1 MAEELLLPP
10 ASEAPEPKRHKRK
23 PQKGSVRRFFTFKR
37 KYLSF
42 PYMLFLALF
51 VIIPILIILVYAFT
65 DTVVNPDGS
74 ESLRF
79 SFNALVSFFTNA
91 SKVNVLIVSL
101 FLGVMN
107 TLVCLLIGYPI
118 AYLLA
123 DKRVNKNYVLVM
135 LFIMPMWINF
145 VLRTGATRDVL
156 AWLGLYGGQHPYV
169 ATMIGLVY
177 NYLPFTIL
185 PLYTTM
191 IKLDKSQIEAARDLG
206 CNPVQT
212 FFKSIL
218 PQSIPGIISAAEMV
232 FMPTMSSYVISDTLS
247 EGKLTLFGNIIYL
260 NFSQSMWNEGSFMA
274 FIMLVLIGISML
286 LTHKQRNGKAEGRA
300 NLW

>member
-1 MAEELLLPP
+1 MAESVVKGKT
-10 ASEAPEPKRHKRK
+10 ARRRHKAPGGAK
-23 PQKGSVRRFFTFKR
+23 RFFSFKR

-51 VIIPILIILVYAFT
+51 VVIPILIIVVYAFT
-65 DTVVNPDGS
+65 DTVVAADGT
-74 ESLRF
+74 ESLTF
-79 SFNALVSFFTNA
+79 SWNALVSFFTNA
-91 SKVNVLIVSL
+91 SKINVLIVSL
-101 FLGVMN
+101 FLGVLN

-123 DKRVNKNYVLVM
+123 DSRVNKNYVLVM

-145 VLRTGATRDVL
+145 VLRTGATRDIL
-156 AWLGLYGGQHPYV
+156 AWMGLYGGQHPYL

-218 PQSIPGIISAAEMV
+218 PQSVPGIISAAEMV

-247 EGKLTLFGNIIYL
+247 EGKLTLFGNTIYL

-274 FIMLVLIGISML
+274 LIMLALIGISML
-286 LTHKQRNGKAEGRA
+286 LTRKQRNGKEEGRTS
-300 NLW
+300 LW